1 MVRKKKQVN
10 EHPELKKHI
19 IALESLLTASGNH
32 WSIFI
37 QLLNKTFP
45 KQKNRPLI
53 EFEKQENVI
62 NKNFSGF
69 NEKIIK
75 SARKRYL

>member
-1 MVRKKKQVN
+1 MVRKKKQDN
-10 EHPELKKHI
+10 EHPELQKHI
-19 IALESLLTASGNH
+19 IALESLLTASDSH

-62 NKNFSGF
+62 NKSFSDF
-69 NEKIIK
+69 NEKILK
-75 SARKRYL
+75 STSKKA

>member
-1 MVRKKKQVN
+1 MKKQVN

-19 IALESLLTASGNH
+19 IALESLLTASDSH

-45 KQKNRPLI
+45 KQKNRSHI
-53 EFEKQENVI
+53 EIEIQENVL
-62 NKNFSGF
+62 NKSFSDF

-75 SARKRYL
+75 RSRKR

>member
-1 MVRKKKQVN
+1 MKKQVN

-37 QLLNKTFP
+37 QLSNKTFP
-45 KQKNRPLI
+45 KQKKRSHI
-53 EFEKQENVI
+53 EIEIQENVL
-62 NKNFSGF
+62 NKSFSDF

-75 SARKRYL
+75 RSRKR

>member
-1 MVRKKKQVN
+1 LVRKKKQVN

-45 KQKNRPLI
+45 KQKKRSHI
-53 EFEKQENVI
+53 EIEIQENTI
-62 NKNFSGF
+62 DNSFSNF
-69 NEKIIK
+69 NEKLLK
-75 SARKRYL
+75 SIRKR